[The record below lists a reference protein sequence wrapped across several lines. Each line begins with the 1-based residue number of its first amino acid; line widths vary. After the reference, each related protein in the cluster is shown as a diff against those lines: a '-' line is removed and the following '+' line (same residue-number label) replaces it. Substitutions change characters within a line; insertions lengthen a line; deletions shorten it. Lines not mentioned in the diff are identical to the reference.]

1 MKRIRALLIVLS
13 RIFGPPALILAA
25 GWISYGL
32 WNDIWVFNER
42 TVFAGFAIG
51 LVEAGIG
58 VLLWLFWMLS
68 TLEMERTEREE
79 KAKLSGK

>member
-1 MKRIRALLIVLS
+1 
-13 RIFGPPALILAA
+13 
-25 GWISYGL
+25 L

-42 TVFAGFAIG
+42 TVLAGIAIG
-51 LVEAGIG
+51 VVEMAIGIF
-58 VLLWLFWMLS
+58 LWLFWMLS